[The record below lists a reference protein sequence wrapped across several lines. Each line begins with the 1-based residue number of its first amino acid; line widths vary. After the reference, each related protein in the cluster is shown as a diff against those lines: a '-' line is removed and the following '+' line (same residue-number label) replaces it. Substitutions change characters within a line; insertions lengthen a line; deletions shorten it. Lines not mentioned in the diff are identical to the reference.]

1 MVDLAEHAEVAKML
15 VKDKPIPPSESVGQQ
30 EWLEWLLKVTDRVK
44 EDLGKKETLEI
55 IQAIY
60 YYMLTE

>member
-1 MVDLAEHAEVAKML
+1 M
-15 VKDKPIPPSESVGQQ
+15 PPSESVGQQ
-30 EWLEWLLKVTDRVK
+30 EWLEWMLRVTDRVK
-44 EDLGKKETLEI
+44 KDLGKKETLEI